1 MCCELILRCG
11 YITDSGRIETLGAT
25 FVRPKLL
32 SQFAPPG
39 MLPQDTVEQSFL
51 GCPEYL
57 LHAIQCISHQRDVIA
72 GLDTN
77 TLDNVPIEI
86 PIQNLTTVLDS
97 IQQFDC
103 YLWASTLPHQS
114 QVHDINKLCI
124 LSQAYKLGALL
135 YGQRVLDA
143 LTNQTTAQDDLLYEL
158 IGVIDSLRSDYS
170 LFKCILWPICIAALE
185 SPWPAQREFLTA
197 CLDKFWQDTM
207 CLNAVNAGKIV
218 RQYWQWADG
227 QGQESRW
234 IFHIGFLGG
243 DWLLI

>member
-1 MCCELILRCG
+1 M
-11 YITDSGRIETLGAT
+11 YIYRVLTIARIETLGAT

-32 SQFAPPG
+32 SQFAPAG

-57 LHAIQCISHQRDVIA
+57 LHAIQCISHQRDAIA
-72 GLDTN
+72 GLNANMVDTV
-77 TLDNVPIEI
+77 LIDVHIE
-86 PIQNLTTVLDS
+86 NLTTVLDS

-114 QVHDINKLCI
+114 PVRDINKLCI
-124 LSQAYKLGALL
+124 LSQAYKLGALI

-143 LTNQTTAQDDLLYEL
+143 LTNQTTPQDDLLYEL
-158 IGVIDSLRSDYS
+158 IGVIGFLRNDYS
-170 LFKCILWPICIAALE
+170 LFKCILWPICIGALE
-185 SPWPAQREFLTA
+185 SPWLAQREFLTA

-207 CLNAVNAGKIV
+207 CLNAVNAAKIV
-218 RQYWQWADG
+218 QQYWQWADS
-227 QGQESRW
+227 QQESRW

>member
-1 MCCELILRCG
+1 M
-11 YITDSGRIETLGAT
+11 YITDSCRIETLGAT
-25 FVRPKLL
+25 FVRPRLL
-32 SQFAPPG
+32 SQFAPPA

-57 LHAIQCISHQRDVIA
+57 LHAIQCISHERDA
-72 GLDTN
+72 LLDKN
-77 TLDNVPIEI
+77 TLDNAPIALH
-86 PIQNLTTVLDS
+86 IQNLTTVLDS

-114 QVHDINKLCI
+114 SHNINELCNLPQV
-124 LSQAYKLGALL
+124 YKLGALL

-143 LTNQTTAQDDLLYEL
+143 LTNQTTPQDDLIYEL
-158 IGVIDSLRSDYS
+158 LGVIGSLRSDYS

-185 SPWPAQREFLTA
+185 SPWPAQREFLKA

-207 CLNAVNAGKIV
+207 CLNAVNAAKIV
-218 RQYWQWADG
+218 QQYWQWADE